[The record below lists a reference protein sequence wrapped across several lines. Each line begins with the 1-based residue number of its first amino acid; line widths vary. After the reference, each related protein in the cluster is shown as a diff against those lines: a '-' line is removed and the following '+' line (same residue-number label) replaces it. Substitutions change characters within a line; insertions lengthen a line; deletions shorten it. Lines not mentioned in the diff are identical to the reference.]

1 MKTKGFLFCLL
12 FLMLG
17 TTTALADKYY
27 RAMYSAGTKYRVDS
41 IVQGKEYMIFNT
53 AHNPTN
59 HEDRTGFLYSD
70 GYKLQLRKYRDQ
82 DVHIYNECFIFTPES
97 VEEKTVELTD
107 STDSKNPKQ
116 KTFTYYKVLLKTKNN
131 STYVDVWGNTSESD
145 RASAK
150 YLYIYPFDAA
160 RYGDSYNRNE
170 SDWSKVLTE
179 NNTIKQA
186 TVYSESADY
195 AKVYPHDVTSAN
207 KVFIISDK
215 DIAEGMT
222 GANYW
227 NGNKETFAYYGEGH
241 PFAFYQVEEVTW
253 DNELNVQDLHIYS
266 RCDLY
271 SAQKI
276 YGYVQDAS
284 KIKSFPTTD
293 AVNHPNGYTGE
304 GGFNYLIDGN
314 QYTYN
319 ITDWHSNDS
328 NTPHY
333 YQIDLGKSVSEL
345 RLYMKKRPNGDHAPT
360 KVEVWVSETEDGTY
374 EKAGEATTKLLDSYE
389 SITDAIPLGGN
400 YRYIRIYA
408 PERSK
413 SEQCIALSELYVLPN
428 IKLIEDAKDY
438 LDSSLPVSATAA
450 DYQKLISRYNAEA
463 PDVRLLS
470 GVPLPGNKYR
480 IYADTYS
487 GGAYVSRELCTDGTT
502 LTIGDTY
509 LDLADEA
516 EKDKYEWIC
525 EPTPDG
531 KLVFRSVVD
540 NTKYLSNAGVTT
552 DIEEAKWTISTN
564 ETHHHGVPLKNRHGQ
579 YLTINNTGDTWMGD
593 VKSPQDQTA
602 AFSYTNDKG
611 NDDPD
616 DDETVTLPGGVCTD
630 FVFLPV
636 DVDANEIRVT
646 INANDLVKRNSTLT
660 FNGATYTMPFSRI
673 LTEDGT
679 MPELTL
685 HCTDDSLHT
694 FAKATVNGT
703 EDNTVVTRNENVLEF
718 SFTKAAHDN
727 AYVEVLLDIKAP
739 FEHSDATTK
748 KLYRMKDMLP
758 VGAGQK
764 VAPQRADVPIGGGG
778 GQVSTARYNY
788 AKFDTKSTNMTLID
802 ESVTSAEAFFYF
814 TTDDTQDGEFKRS
827 FIHSA
832 VTTMKFATVN
842 EWNEA
847 GRGYYVLP
855 NATTDE
861 YVGYNI
867 SQVLLNDVNNPSSIS
882 ADFTSSTVVM
892 NPAENN
898 ASVWMFEE
906 VDETTAKTALK
917 DYIKDKIDEINT
929 VILDARGVFGNDADK
944 VTTYEGY
951 VEDIYEVTVGDGA
964 DPTITL
970 LVEKAQELHMIDHEI
985 HYSLQALPKVSDETL
1000 MDKAAGFA
1008 NPKWY
1013 YARNVKSI
1021 DHYATYNGAES
1032 LMKLQKRNDE
1042 KSDMTLSNLF
1052 YIAGDIKEEP
1062 VADNRDIVDKYFE
1075 GHIHN
1080 FMAMND
1086 TTLLGLNEVVFENIT
1101 FNGSGGTSAEHV
1113 HTRETLDSDSW
1124 EITAEFTSN
1133 GTNANHYGTALL
1145 VANSEGNPNGNSF
1158 PNGFQIYLTS
1168 EGYVILKAADIST
1181 DQYAFKHTQGAN
1193 SYIKVVVTCNQKRL
1207 QVTVTNSLGQELSID
1222 DTEHRYNNSKN
1233 YNDYI
1238 YCPNIKP
1245 VTCLASFFPG
1255 AGVTLKSLKGENV
1268 LAMKWDKHDKD
1279 NLNKD
1284 KWFILPSSNTQYP
1297 GLAVV
1302 MDGPDDRN
1310 MGWTN
1315 VDAEN
1320 DEIFTN
1326 LGSNDNSTWQFERV
1340 QDFDVHLN
1348 ELIAMYNLDDV
1359 VIYNKELVELY
1370 NIIEKGKTII
1380 YDDNYNG
1387 RPEEEAAFNEVYFA
1401 LKNYKGPKPEEL
1413 KAPKPGKFYT
1423 IHHVPHLMTNDM
1435 AVNEFNVVKVGTDIN
1450 NGDEYDSRGV
1460 WYFEGTE
1467 QADGFLALDG
1477 SLRLKSLH
1485 TQSSPYAAGF
1495 TIDSL
1500 TLSDKESAAVTI
1512 EKIRAAEVRLNVNGG
1527 NLTTA
1532 NYWANSVQM
1541 TDYIIY
1547 NTEVLPERS
1556 YVGMDFYHKD
1566 GAASTVEAIAT
1577 DYSNVEIPGVTVQG
1591 FVGGV
1596 AIETYLNSGA
1606 IKDGDILCPNVN
1618 GNTSPDIE
1626 FIITYTGL
1634 SANCLYNNIALDLHA
1649 LNKDGN
1655 YQSPTDGVDRQWN
1668 VTVLVKNETGDEFS
1682 EDGELENIDI
1692 AKNITGAHK
1701 VWNIPIAAKSDK
1713 YGNLTLKIKVTK
1725 GTANEG
1731 CYFGLS
1737 GVAISGNNNRHDTWY
1752 IEEVADPTKIY
1763 HETTTAAHGHA
1774 TLMLGFN
1781 SKIPTGV
1788 DAFYAKT
1795 HGDIRNDRYIS
1806 MTSIG
1811 EPGEDNR
1818 ILPANT
1824 AVMICNHNSEAV
1836 AKTHKFYY
1844 SAADVAPIAEKND
1857 NYVHGVLWNTIV
1869 DCSSF
1874 DETDFDGDGLADG
1887 DVNIYMLL
1895 DNKPA
1900 AKLYWIYE
1908 ERSEDGTIKPG
1919 NANSDKGGYI
1929 LCKANRCFMV
1939 LPKIVAA
1946 NVSSFSLRLGGGE
1959 TTAIEN
1965 VDDAPRVEII
1975 ETIYDLQGRKL
1986 EEITQPG
1993 IYIIN
1998 GKKVFIK

>member
-27 RAMYSAGTKYRVDS
+27 RAMYSAGTKYRVDV
-41 IVQGKEYMIFNT
+41 IEQGKEYMIFNT

-107 STDSKNPKQ
+107 NTDSKNPKQ

-131 STYVDVWGNTSESD
+131 STYVDVSGNTSESD
-145 RASAK
+145 KAKAK

-222 GANYW
+222 DAKYW

-319 ITDWHSNDS
+319 ITDWHSNDPAI
-328 NTPHY
+328 PHY

-345 RLYMKKRPNGDHAPT
+345 RLYMKKRPNGDHAPK
-360 KVEVWVSETEDGTY
+360 KVEVWVSETENGTY
-374 EKAGEATTKLLDSYE
+374 TKAGEATTNLLDSYE
-389 SITDAIPLGGN
+389 SITDAISLGGS
-400 YRYIRIYA
+400 YQYIRIYA

-428 IKLIEDAKDY
+428 IKLIEDSKNY

-450 DYQKLISRYNAEA
+450 DYQKLISRYNAEN

-487 GGAYVSRELCTDGTT
+487 GGAYVSRELYTDGTT
-502 LTIGDTY
+502 LTTGGTY
-509 LDLADEA
+509 LDLTDEA
-516 EKDKYEWIC
+516 VKDKYEWIC

-531 KLVFRSVVD
+531 KLVFRSVLEP
-540 NTKYLSNAGVTT
+540 TKYLANAGITT
-552 DIEEAKWTISTN
+552 GIEEAKWTISTN

-593 VKSPQDQTA
+593 VKSPQDQTVP
-602 AFSYTNDKG
+602 FSYTNNNG
-611 NDDPD
+611 TADDTT
-616 DDETVTLPGGVCTD
+616 DDEVVTIDGGVCTD

-636 DVDANEIRVT
+636 DVDAGEIRVT

-660 FNGATYTMPFSRI
+660 FGGDAYTMPFSRI
-673 LTEDGT
+673 LTVGGT
-679 MPELTL
+679 MPKLTL
-685 HCTDDSLHT
+685 HCTDNSLHT
-694 FAKATVNGT
+694 FAKTTVNGA
-703 EDNTVVTRNENVLEF
+703 DVDVVSENGNELDF
-718 SFTKAAHDN
+718 TFTKQNDN
-727 AYVEVLLDIKAP
+727 AYVEVLLDIEAP
-739 FEHSDATTK
+739 FVHSDATTK
-748 KLYRMKDMLP
+748 RLYRMKNMMP
-758 VGAGQK
+758 VSAGQK

-778 GQVSTARYNY
+778 GPVSTARYNY
-788 AKFDTKSTNMTLID
+788 AKFDTKSTNMQLID

-814 TTDDTQDGEFKRS
+814 TTDDTQEGEFKRS

-906 VDETTAKTALK
+906 VNETTAKTALK
-917 DYIKDKIDEINT
+917 DYINDKINEINT
-929 VILDARGVFGNDADK
+929 VLDDPSYTIGVDSKK
-944 VTTYEGY
+944 VDSY
-951 VEDIYEVTVGDGA
+951 IAIVTGIENNINAAGVTALVGH
-964 DPTITL
+964 
-970 LVEKAQELHMIDHEI
+970 AQELHMIEHEI
-985 HYSLQALPKVSDETL
+985 KYSLQALPEVSDEAK
-1000 MDKAAGFA
+1000 MDKAARFA
-1008 NPKWY
+1008 NPKWH
-1013 YARNVKSI
+1013 YAKNVKSI

-1032 LMKLQKRNDE
+1032 LMKLQKRNAE

-1052 YIAGDIKEEP
+1052 YIAGDIKEET

-1086 TTLLGLNEVVFENIT
+1086 TTLLGLNEVIFENIT
-1101 FNGSGGTSAEHV
+1101 FNGSGGESAEHV
-1113 HTRETLDSDSW
+1113 HTREALDSDSW

-1145 VANSEGNPNGNSF
+1145 VANSEGNPNGTSF
-1158 PNGFQIYLTS
+1158 PKGFQIYLTS
-1168 EGYVILKAADIST
+1168 EGYVMLKAADIST

-1238 YCPNIKP
+1238 YCPNIEP

-1255 AGVTLKSLKGENV
+1255 TGVTLKSLKGENV

-1380 YDDNYNG
+1380 YDDTKNG
-1387 RPEEEAAFNEVYFA
+1387 SQEEEAAFNEVYFA

-1500 TLSDKESAAVTI
+1500 TLSDKESAAVSI

-1532 NYWANSVQM
+1532 NYWKNDVQM

-1556 YVGMDFYHKD
+1556 YVGIDFYHQD
-1566 GAASTVEAIAT
+1566 GAASSVEAIST
-1577 DYSNVEIPGVTVQG
+1577 NYSNVEISGVTVQG
-1591 FVGGV
+1591 FIDGV
-1596 AIETYLNSGA
+1596 AIETYLNKGA
-1606 IKDGDILCPNVN
+1606 IEDGDILCPNVN
-1618 GNTSPDIE
+1618 GNTSPEIE
-1626 FIITYTGL
+1626 FIITYNGL
-1634 SANCLYNNIALDLHA
+1634 DKNCLYNNIALDLHA

-1655 YQSPTDGVDRQWN
+1655 YQLPTDGVPRQWN
-1668 VTVLVKNETGDEFS
+1668 VAVFCKEENSDTYTQTGM
-1682 EDGELENIDI
+1682 LTNIDI
-1692 AKNITGAHK
+1692 AAGITGAHK
-1701 VWNIPIAAKSDK
+1701 VWNIPIAAKSGEG
-1713 YGNLTLKIKVTK
+1713 GNLTLKIKVTK
-1725 GTANEG
+1725 GAANNG
-1731 CYFGLS
+1731 CFFGLS

-1752 IEEVADPTKIY
+1752 IEEIADPTKIY

-1874 DETDFDGDGLADG
+1874 DETDFNGDGLADG

-1959 TTAIEN
+1959 TTAIET

>member
-27 RAMYSAGTKYRVDS
+27 RAMYSAGTKYRVDA
-41 IVQGKEYMIFNT
+41 IEQGKEYMIFNT
-53 AHNPTN
+53 AYNVDHT
-59 HEDRTGFLYSD
+59 DYTGFLYSD

-107 STDSKNPKQ
+107 NTDSENPNQK

-145 RASAK
+145 KAKAK

-160 RYGDSYNRNE
+160 RYGDSYNRKE
-170 SDWSKVLTE
+170 SDWDAVLTE

-215 DIAEGMT
+215 DIAEGMGDARYWSGSRDSFLDWST
-222 GANYW
+222 GQ
-227 NGNKETFAYYGEGH
+227 

-253 DNELNVQDLHIYS
+253 DGELNVQDLHIYS

-284 KIKSFPTTD
+284 KIKSFPIPTD
-293 AVNHPNGYTGE
+293 AANHPNGYIGE
-304 GGFNYLIDGN
+304 GGFNNLIDGN

-328 NTPHY
+328 NIPHY
-333 YQIDLGKSVSEL
+333 YQIDLGKSVDEL
-345 RLYMKKRPNGDHAPT
+345 RLYMKKRPNGDHAPK

-374 EKAGEATTKLLDSYE
+374 TKAGEATTKLLDSYE
-389 SITDAIPLGGN
+389 SITDAIQLGGS

-487 GGAYVSRELCTDGTT
+487 GGAYVSRELYTNGTT
-502 LTIGDTY
+502 LTTGGTY

-540 NTKYLSNAGVTT
+540 KDIYLSNAGVTD

-579 YLTINNTGDTWMGD
+579 YMTIYNTGDTWMGD

-602 AFSYTNDKG
+602 AFSYTDDKG

-616 DDETVTLPGGVCTD
+616 DDVTVTLDGGVCTD

-636 DVDANEIRVT
+636 DVDDEEIRVT

-673 LTEDGT
+673 LTVGGT

-685 HCTDDSLHT
+685 HCTDNDLHT
-694 FAKATVNGT
+694 FAEATVNGT
-703 EDNTVVTRNENVLEF
+703 VDNNVVTRNENVLKF
-718 SFTKAAHDN
+718 NFTKAAHDN

-748 KLYRMKDMLP
+748 KLYRMKNMLP

-788 AKFDTKSTNMTLID
+788 AKFDTKSTNMQLID

-855 NATTDE
+855 NATTNK

-867 SQVLLNDVNNPSSIS
+867 SQVLLNDVNDPSSIS

-917 DYIKDKIDEINT
+917 DYIEDKIDEINT
-929 VILDARGVFGNDADK
+929 VILDARGVMGYDSDK
-944 VTTYEGY
+944 VTTYENL
-951 VEDIYEVTVGDGA
+951 VEGIYNVTVKVGA

-970 LVEKAQELHMIDHEI
+970 LVEKAQELHMIKHEI
-985 HYSLQALPKVSDETL
+985 LYSLQALPEVSNEAL

-1032 LMKLQKRNDE
+1032 LMKLQKRNAE

-1052 YIAGDIKEEP
+1052 YIAGDIKKDT

-1284 KWFILPSSNTQYP
+1284 KWFILPSSNIQYP

-1380 YDDNYNG
+1380 YDDAKNG
-1387 RPEEEAAFNEVYFA
+1387 TQEEEEAFNEVYFA

-1435 AVNEFNVVKVGTDIN
+1435 AVTDRNVVKVGTDIN
-1450 NGDEYDSRGV
+1450 NGDEFDSRGV

-1495 TIDSL
+1495 TEDSL
-1500 TLSDKESAAVTI
+1500 TLSDKESAAVSI

-1532 NYWANSVQM
+1532 NYWKNDVQM

-1566 GAASTVEAIAT
+1566 GAASSVEAIGT
-1577 DYSNVEIPGVTVQG
+1577 NYSNVEIPGVTVQG
-1591 FVGGV
+1591 FIGGV
-1596 AIETYLNSGA
+1596 AIETYLNKGA

-1618 GNTSPDIE
+1618 GNTLSSEIE
-1626 FIITYTGL
+1626 FIITYKGL

-1655 YQSPTDGVDRQWN
+1655 YQSPTDGVPREWN
-1668 VTVLVKNETGDEFS
+1668 VAVLVKNETDDGYTETGKL
-1682 EDGELENIDI
+1682 EDIDI

-1701 VWNIPIAAKSDK
+1701 VWNIPIAAKSDE

-1725 GTANEG
+1725 GTANDG
-1731 CYFGLS
+1731 CFFGLS

-1752 IEEVADPTKIY
+1752 IEEIADPTKIY
-1763 HETTTAAHGHA
+1763 HETFIDKGYS

-1781 SKIPTGV
+1781 SKIPEGVQVHTANFDGEFITGLK
-1788 DAFYAKT
+1788 YL
-1795 HGDIRNDRYIS
+1795 S
-1806 MTSIG
+1806 MTEVEGSVV
-1811 EPGEDNR
+1811 
-1818 ILPANT
+1818 PAMQPVTLRNT
-1824 AVMICNHNSEAV
+1824 TEGQDL
-1836 AKTHKFYY
+1836 TTKFYY
-1844 SAADVAPIAEKND
+1844 TAEAKEKIAD
-1857 NYVHGVLWNTIV
+1857 NYMRGSLYYTVV
-1869 DCSSF
+1869 S
-1874 DETDFDGDGLADG
+1874 TDAIEEELGEPI
-1887 DVNIYMLL
+1887 NIYMLQ
-1895 DNKPA
+1895 KGKTG
-1900 AKLYWIYE
+1900 AKMYWIYE
-1908 ERSEDGTIKPG
+1908 EYDENGNLVGGGNNDDGKHVLCH
-1919 NANSDKGGYI
+1919 ANMAYMVIPSDE
-1929 LCKANRCFMV
+1929 ANN
-1939 LPKIVAA
+1939 K
-1946 NVSSFSLRLGGGE
+1946 SSFQFSFRPGG
-1959 TTAIEN
+1959 TTGIDGVE
-1965 VDDAPRVEII
+1965 DDEFRHEAAAGVEG
-1975 ETIYDLQGRKL
+1975 IYDLQGRKL
-1986 EEITQPG
+1986 SEITQPG
-1993 IYIIN
+1993 VYIVN
-1998 GKKVFIK
+1998 GKKIVVK

>member
-1 MKTKGFLFCLL
+1 MKTKGFLLCLL

-17 TTTALADKYY
+17 TTTVFADKYY
-27 RAMYSAGTKYRVDS
+27 RAMYSAGTKYRVDV
-41 IVQGKEYMIFNT
+41 IEQGKEYMIFNT

-107 STDSKNPKQ
+107 NTDSNNPNQK

-131 STYVDVWGNTSESD
+131 STYVDVEGKTSESD
-145 RASAK
+145 KASAK

-170 SDWSKVLTE
+170 SDWSKILTE

-215 DIAEGMT
+215 DIAGGMT
-222 GANYW
+222 DANYW
-227 NGNKETFAYYGEGH
+227 NGNGTTFATWSDGH
-241 PFAFYQVEEVTW
+241 PFAFYQVEEATW
-253 DNELNVQDLHIYS
+253 DNELSIQDLHIYS

-304 GGFNYLIDGN
+304 GGFDYLIDGN

-328 NTPHY
+328 ITPLPHY
-333 YQIDLGKSVSEL
+333 YQIDLGKNVSEF
-345 RLYMKKRPNGDHAPT
+345 RLYMKKRPNGDHAPL
-360 KVEVWVSETEDGTY
+360 KVEVWVSTTEDGTY
-374 EKAGEATTKLLDSYE
+374 TKAGEATTKLLNSYE
-389 SITDAIPLGGN
+389 SITDAIPLGGS

-408 PERSK
+408 PQRSK

-450 DYQKLISRYNAEA
+450 DYQKLIDRYNAEA

-470 GVPLPGNKYR
+470 GVPIPGNKYR

-487 GGAYVSRELCTDGTT
+487 GSAYVSRELYTNGTDLTT
-502 LTIGDTY
+502 GGTY
-509 LDLADEA
+509 LDLSDEA

-531 KLVFRSVVD
+531 KLVFRSVAD
-540 NTKYLSNAGVTT
+540 NSKYLSNAGVTT

-579 YLTINNTGDTWMGD
+579 YLTIYNTGDIWMGD

-611 NDDPD
+611 NDDPA
-616 DDETVTLPGGVCTD
+616 DDETVTLAGGVCTD

-636 DVDANEIRVT
+636 DVDADEIRVT

-673 LTEDGT
+673 LTEGGT

-685 HCTDDSLHT
+685 HCTDNSLHT
-694 FAKATVNGT
+694 FAKTTVNGAVA
-703 EDNTVVTRNENVLEF
+703 DNVVTPNGNVLEF
-718 SFTKAAHDN
+718 NFTKGDHDN
-727 AYVEVLLDIKAP
+727 AYVEVLLNIEAP
-739 FEHSDATTK
+739 FEHSNATTK
-748 KLYRMKDMLP
+748 ILYRMKNMLP
-758 VGAGQK
+758 VGADQK

-778 GQVSTARYNY
+778 GPVSTSRYNY
-788 AKFDTKSTNMTLID
+788 AKFDTKSTNMQLID
-802 ESVTSAEAFFYF
+802 QSVTSAEAFFYF

-855 NATTDE
+855 NATTNE

-867 SQVLLNDVNNPSSIS
+867 SQVLLDDVNNPSSLS

-898 ASVWMFEE
+898 ASVWMFEV
-906 VDETTAKTALK
+906 VDEATAKTALT
-917 DYIKDKIDEINT
+917 DYIIAKINEINT
-929 VILDARGVFGNDADK
+929 VLDDAPFTNGVDSKKVDSYITIVTGIENNIGAAD
-944 VTTYEGY
+944 VTAL
-951 VEDIYEVTVGDGA
+951 VGH
-964 DPTITL
+964 
-970 LVEKAQELHMIDHEI
+970 AQELHMIEHEI
-985 HYSLQALPKVSDETL
+985 KYSLRALPEVSNEAL

-1008 NPKWY
+1008 NPKWH

-1021 DHYATYNGAES
+1021 DHYATYNGTES
-1032 LMKLQKRNDE
+1032 LMKLQKRNAE

-1052 YIAGDIKEEP
+1052 YIAGDIKEET

-1145 VANSEGNPNGNSF
+1145 VANSEGSPNGNSF

-1168 EGYVILKAADIST
+1168 EGYVILKAADIWT

-1245 VTCLASFFPG
+1245 ITCLASFFPG

-1348 ELIAMYNLDDV
+1348 ELIAMYNLDNV
-1359 VIYNKELVELY
+1359 VIYNKELVELF

-1380 YDDNYNG
+1380 YDDSKNG
-1387 RPEEEAAFNEVYFA
+1387 TEEEEKAFNEVYFA

-1423 IHHVPHLMTNDM
+1423 IHHVPYLMTNDM
-1435 AVNEFNVVKVGTDIN
+1435 AVTDRNVVKVGTDIN

-1477 SLRLKSLH
+1477 NLRLKSLH

-1495 TIDSL
+1495 TKDSL

-1527 NLTTA
+1527 NLATA

-1541 TDYIIY
+1541 TDYIVH

-1566 GAASTVEAIAT
+1566 GAASSVEAIST
-1577 DYSNVEIPGVTVQG
+1577 NYSNVEIPGVTVQG
-1591 FVGGV
+1591 FIGGE
-1596 AIETYLNSGA
+1596 AIETYLNDGA
-1606 IKDGDILCPNVN
+1606 IEDGDILCPNVN
-1618 GNTSPDIE
+1618 GDTSPEIE
-1626 FIITYTGL
+1626 FIITYNGL
-1634 SANCLYNNIALDLHA
+1634 DKNALYNNIALDLHA
-1649 LNKDGN
+1649 LKSSGD
-1655 YQSPTDGVDRQWN
+1655 YQSPTDNKSRQWN
-1668 VTVLVKNETGDEFS
+1668 VAVLVKNEKDDGYTETGKLVD
-1682 EDGELENIDI
+1682 IDI

-1701 VWNIPIAAKSDK
+1701 VWNIPISAKSDEG
-1713 YGNLTLKIKVTK
+1713 GNLTLKIKVTK

-1731 CYFGLS
+1731 CFFGLS

-1752 IEEVADPTKIY
+1752 IEEVADPTMIY

-1781 SKIPTGV
+1781 SEIPTGV

-1874 DETDFDGDGLADG
+1874 DETDFNGDGLADG

>member
-1 MKTKGFLFCLL
+1 MKTKGFLLCLL

-17 TTTALADKYY
+17 TTTVFADKYY
-27 RAMYSAGTKYRVDS
+27 RAMYSAGTKYRVDV
-41 IVQGKEYMIFNT
+41 IEQGKEYMIFNT

-107 STDSKNPKQ
+107 NTDSENPNQK

-145 RASAK
+145 KASAK

-215 DIAEGMT
+215 DIADGMT
-222 GANYW
+222 DAIYW

-293 AVNHPNGYTGE
+293 AANHPNGYTGE
-304 GGFNYLIDGN
+304 GGFNNLIDGN

-319 ITDWHSNDS
+319 ITDWRS
-328 NTPHY
+328 NTSEIPHY
-333 YQIDLGKSVSEL
+333 YQIDLGKSVSEF
-345 RLYMKKRPNGDHAPT
+345 RLYMKKRPNGDHAPL

-374 EKAGEATTKLLDSYE
+374 AKVGEATTKLSDSYE
-389 SITDAIPLGGN
+389 SITDAISLGGS

-413 SEQCIALSELYVLPN
+413 GEQCIALSELYVLPN
-428 IKLIEDAKDY
+428 IKLIEDSKNY

-450 DYQKLISRYNAEA
+450 DYQKLIDRYNAEA

-470 GVPLPGNKYR
+470 GVPIPGNKYR

-487 GGAYVSRELCTDGTT
+487 GGAYVSRELYTDGTALST
-502 LTIGDTY
+502 GGTY
-509 LDLADEA
+509 LDLTAEA

-531 KLVFRSVVD
+531 KLVFRSVAD
-540 NTKYLSNAGVTT
+540 KTKYLSNAGVTT

-579 YLTINNTGDTWMGD
+579 YLTINNTDYTWMGD

-602 AFSYTNDKG
+602 AFSYTDGKG
-611 NDDPD
+611 TDDTA
-616 DDETVTLPGGVCTD
+616 DDETVTLAGGVCTD

-660 FNGATYTMPFSRI
+660 FDGATYTMPFSRI
-673 LTEDGT
+673 LTVDGT

-685 HCTDDSLHT
+685 HCTDNSLHT
-694 FAKATVNGT
+694 FAEATVNGT
-703 EDNTVVTRNENVLEF
+703 VDNNVVTPKENVLEF
-718 SFTKAAHDN
+718 NFTKAAHDN
-727 AYVEVLLDIKAP
+727 AYVEVLLDIEAP
-739 FEHSDATTK
+739 FEHSSETTK
-748 KLYRMKDMLP
+748 ILYRMKNMMP
-758 VGAGQK
+758 VSAGQK

-778 GQVSTARYNY
+778 DQVSTARYNY
-788 AKFDTKSTNMTLID
+788 AKFDTKSTNMQLID

-814 TTDDTQDGEFKRS
+814 TTDDTQAGEFKRS

-855 NATTDE
+855 NATSDE

-867 SQVLLNDVNNPSSIS
+867 SQVLLNDVNNPSSLS

-898 ASVWMFEE
+898 ASVWMFEV
-906 VDETTAKTALK
+906 VDEPTAKTALK
-917 DYIKDKIDEINT
+917 DYIIAKINEINT
-929 VILDARGVFGNDADK
+929 VLDDASFTNGVDNNKVNSYIAIVTDIEDNIDAAD
-944 VTTYEGY
+944 VTAL
-951 VEDIYEVTVGDGA
+951 VGH
-964 DPTITL
+964 
-970 LVEKAQELHMIDHEI
+970 AQELHMIEHEI
-985 HYSLQALPKVSDETL
+985 QYSLQALPEVSNEAE

-1013 YARNVKSI
+1013 YAKNVKSI
-1021 DHYATYNGAES
+1021 NHYATYTGAEN

-1052 YIAGDIKEEP
+1052 YIAGDIKEGN
-1062 VADNRDIVDKYFE
+1062 VVDNRDIVDKYFE

-1086 TTLLGLNEVVFENIT
+1086 TTLLGLNEVIFENIT
-1101 FNGSGGTSAEHV
+1101 FNGSGGETSAEHV
-1113 HTRETLDSDSW
+1113 HTRDTLDSDSW

-1158 PNGFQIYLTS
+1158 PKGFQIYLTS
-1168 EGYVILKAADIST
+1168 EGYVMLKAAGIST

-1238 YCPNIKP
+1238 YCPDIEP
-1245 VTCLASFFPG
+1245 ITCLASFFPG

-1320 DEIFTN
+1320 KEIFTN

-1359 VIYNKELVELY
+1359 VIYNKELVELF

-1387 RPEEEAAFNEVYFA
+1387 TLEEEEAFNEVYFA

-1423 IHHVPHLMTNDM
+1423 IHHVPYLMTNDM
-1435 AVNEFNVVKVGTDIN
+1435 AVNEFNVVKVGNDIN
-1450 NGDEYDSRGV
+1450 NGNEYDSRGV

-1495 TIDSL
+1495 TEDSL

-1527 NLTTA
+1527 NLATA
-1532 NYWANSVQM
+1532 NDWANS
-1541 TDYIIY
+1541 DYIVY

-1556 YVGMDFYHKD
+1556 YAGLDFYHKD

-1577 DYSNVEIPGVTVQG
+1577 NYSNVEIPGVTIQG
-1591 FVGGV
+1591 FIDGE
-1596 AIETYLNSGA
+1596 AIETYLNDGD

-1618 GNTSPDIE
+1618 GNREIAPEIE
-1626 FIITYTGL
+1626 FLITYTGL
-1634 SANCLYNNIALDLHA
+1634 TKDCMYSNMALDLHA
-1649 LNKDGN
+1649 LNSGGK
-1655 YQSPTDGVDRQWN
+1655 YQSPTDGKSRQWN
-1668 VTVLVKNETGDEFS
+1668 VTVLGKNETDDEFS
-1682 EDGELENIDI
+1682 EVGKLVDIDI

-1701 VWNIPIAAKSDK
+1701 VWNIPIEAKSDQD
-1713 YGNLTLKIKVTK
+1713 GCLTLKIQVTR
-1725 GTANEG
+1725 GTANAG

-1752 IEEVADPTKIY
+1752 IEEISDPTKIY
-1763 HETTTAAHGHA
+1763 HSVTTTSAGHA
-1774 TLMLGFN
+1774 TLMLGFPALIPVEVEAFRGVQHGPIGN
-1781 SKIPTGV
+1781 SQ
-1788 DAFYAKT
+1788 
-1795 HGDIRNDRYIS
+1795 YIS
-1806 MTSIG
+1806 MLSYG
-1811 EPGEDNR
+1811 EPGETR
-1818 ILPANT
+1818 ILPAETPVVVRNYPES
-1824 AVMICNHNSEAV
+1824 AE
-1836 AKTHKFYY
+1836 AKTVKFYY
-1844 SAADVAPIAEKND
+1844 RESDAKRIED
-1857 NYVHGVLWNTIV
+1857 NYFRGSLYYKVLNAREYDDPFTAEV
-1869 DCSSF
+1869 
-1874 DETDFDGDGLADG
+1874 ETG
-1887 DVNIYMLL
+1887 DVNIYMLQT
-1895 DNKPA
+1895 NRGTSKM
-1900 AKLYWIYE
+1900 YWIYE
-1908 ERSEDGTIKPG
+1908 EAEADGTIKPG
-1919 NANSDKGGYI
+1919 NENTDNGGYVVCSANKAYMI
-1929 LCKANRCFMV
+1929 L
-1939 LPKIVAA
+1939 PAA
-1946 NVSSFSLRLGGGE
+1946 STSPSSFSLRFANGGATDVE
-1959 TTAIEN
+1959 EVFEN
-1965 VDDAPRVEII
+1965 ENTDGTELV
-1975 ETIYDLQGRKL
+1975 ETIYDLQGRRL
-1986 EEITQPG
+1986 SEIKSPG

-1998 GKKVFIK
+1998 GKKVLVK